1 MKKTVIYE
9 LRAAYRDDM
18 RVQAYCFGGG
28 EKACAIVGGM
38 RGNEIQQIY
47 TCSQLVARLRELE
60 KRGMLASDKS
70 VMVVPCIN
78 PYSVNVER
86 RFWPTDNTD
95 INRMF
100 PGYNLGETTQ
110 RIAAG
115 VFEALM
121 GYQYGIHITSNYIP
135 GSLITHARIMNTGW
149 DYIDEAKKFGF
160 EYVSIRE
167 PRPYDTTTLNYNW
180 QIWETKTVSI
190 LLGESDVINKEAS
203 EEAVSAILRFLK
215 AQHVVHPDYVVEPV
229 RESKLIYEKEQVPVK
244 ASVAG
249 LFDPVVNVRQLVAKG
264 QLLARILDAGDGSV
278 RQEVRAPVDG
288 KVFFLQISPRAY
300 ANAAVAKLL
309 RE

>member
-1 MKKTVIYE
+1 MKKEVIYE

-18 RVQAYCFGGG
+18 RIQAYRFGSG
-28 EKACAIVGGM
+28 EKTCAVVGGI
-38 RGNEIQQIY
+38 RGNEIQQIF
-47 TCSQLVARLRELE
+47 TCSQLVARLRQLE
-60 KRGMLASDKS
+60 EQGMLAADKS

-121 GYQYGIHITSNYIP
+121 GYRFGVHITSNYIP

-149 DYIDEAKKFGF
+149 DYVDEAKKFGF
-160 EYVSIRE
+160 EYVSLRE

-180 QIWETKTVSI
+180 QIWETKTVSV
-190 LLGESDVINKEAS
+190 LLGESDVINKATS
-203 EEAVSAILRFLK
+203 EEAVLAILRFLK
-215 AQHVVHPDYVVEPV
+215 AQGVILPDYVIEPV
-229 RESKLIYEKEQVPVK
+229 RESKVIQEKDLIAVK
-244 ASVAG
+244 AAAAG
-249 LFDPVVNVRQLVAKG
+249 LFDPVVSVRQLVAKG

-288 KVFFLQISPRAY
+288 KVYFLQISPRAY
-300 ANAAVAKLL
+300 ANAAVAKLV